1 MGLSWGV
8 IPVMLEEKTSTDE
21 LFEHIVAVAEEHG
34 LVQAG
39 DIAVIT
45 AGIPLGISGTTN
57 MLKVHLVG
65 DVLVSG
71 TVVNVLSTCG
81 PLCVC
86 KTEEEALQKF
96 RRGDILVLPKT
107 TNATMPLIRQASGI
121 VTEMDGVN
129 SHAAIAAMALDKPA
143 IVGAAHATD
152 LLRSGTTVKL
162 DGVRGAI
169 FSVSAPSAEK

>member
-1 MGLSWGV
+1 
-8 IPVMLEEKTSTDE
+8 
-21 LFEHIVAVAEEHG
+21 
-34 LVQAG
+34 
-39 DIAVIT
+39 
-45 AGIPLGISGTTN
+45 LGISGTTN

-71 TVVNVLSTCG
+71 TVVNELSTCG

-129 SHAAIAAMALDKPA
+129 SHAAIAA
-143 IVGAAHATD
+143 
-152 LLRSGTTVKL
+152 
-162 DGVRGAI
+162 
-169 FSVSAPSAEK
+169 

>member
-1 MGLSWGV
+1 
-8 IPVMLEEKTSTDE
+8 
-21 LFEHIVAVAEEHG
+21 
-34 LVQAG
+34 
-39 DIAVIT
+39 
-45 AGIPLGISGTTN
+45 

-71 TVVNVLSTCG
+71 TVVNELSTCG

-121 VTEMDGVN
+121 VTEIDGVN

-162 DGVRGAI
+162 DGIRGAI
-169 FSVSAPSAEK
+169 FSVSAPGVEK

>member
-1 MGLSWGV
+1 M
-8 IPVMLEEKTSTDE
+8 
-21 LFEHIVAVAEEHG
+21 
-34 LVQAG
+34 
-39 DIAVIT
+39 
-45 AGIPLGISGTTN
+45 
-57 MLKVHLVG
+57 
-65 DVLVSG
+65 
-71 TVVNVLSTCG
+71 
-81 PLCVC
+81 C

>member
-1 MGLSWGV
+1 MDAFKTVARASEEEFV
-8 IPVMLEEKTSTDE
+8 INRSRFIGRCFP
-21 LFEHIVAVAEEHG
+21 I
-34 LVQAG
+34 
-39 DIAVIT
+39 
-45 AGIPLGISGTTN
+45 
-57 MLKVHLVG
+57 
-65 DVLVSG
+65 
-71 TVVNVLSTCG
+71 
-81 PLCVC
+81 

-162 DGVRGAI
+162 DGIRGAI